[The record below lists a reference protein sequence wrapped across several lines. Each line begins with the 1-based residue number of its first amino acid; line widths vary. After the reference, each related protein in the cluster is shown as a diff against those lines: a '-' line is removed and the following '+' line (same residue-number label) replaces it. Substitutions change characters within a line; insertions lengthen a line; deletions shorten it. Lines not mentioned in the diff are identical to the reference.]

1 MRAADGEADGSGEE
15 MEEGEEEGGEAD
27 GEADGEASGGEG
39 GGEGGGPDG
48 GEGGDGAN
56 REALRRHNDI
66 MKAEHAQLV
75 HVRRLA
81 ALQRLCT
88 ANDLLTSG
96 NKYEL
101 LTRLVNAE
109 KHGRAEPCPR
119 CASNLHLVCTPS
131 ELQPNEVT
139 QLVCRHWNYRGGKPC
154 GYKVDITP
162 QNKASL
168 LCLPLVDSAER
179 DLAAA
184 AKLAEAVEGEAE
196 GGGEGGEGANQ
207 EALRR
212 EAVPALQGQPAPRVH
227 AF

>member
-1 MRAADGEADGSGEE
+1 
-15 MEEGEEEGGEAD
+15 
-27 GEADGEASGGEG
+27 
-39 GGEGGGPDG
+39 
-48 GEGGDGAN
+48 
-56 REALRRHNDI
+56 

-131 ELQPNEVT
+131 DLQPNEVT
-139 QLVCRHWNYRGGKPC
+139 KLVCRHWNYRGGKPC

-184 AKLAEAVEGEAE
+184 AELAKAGKHAEGEAD
-196 GGGEGGEGANQ
+196 GGGEGGEA
-207 EALRR
+207 ER
-212 EAVPALQGQPAPRVH
+212 EADGGEGGELTVAEKPWAPKDTDELLHAIATQDYGVSAVSYTHLTLPTILRV
-227 AF
+227 